1 MNKEGKAAL
10 KREQERLRQLK
21 LAEKRGEYKY
31 TALKDCKIGEDDL
44 YHFYATIVDAQFPHK
59 SYKTDRFICTMRIV
73 DIQQPMDKD
82 GVVEFCTLVFFAR
95 RFEDLPISQRI
106 GDIIRVHRAHV

>member
-1 MNKEGKAAL
+1 
-10 KREQERLRQLK
+10 
-21 LAEKRGEYKY
+21 
-31 TALKDCKIGEDDL
+31 
-44 YHFYATIVDAQFPHK
+44 
-59 SYKTDRFICTMRIV
+59 MRIV